1 MKNTKEIKIEVSLT
15 GQDIL
20 SHIDLLN
27 QKIADYQFIL
37 EWIYLSLVK
46 RTTKEA
52 FCKGIKF
59 ENEIC
64 CMLDELFEELE
75 NSKTE

>member
-1 MKNTKEIKIEVSLT
+1 MEQQKEFKDDAILT
-15 GQDIL
+15 GAHIL
-20 SHIDLLN
+20 KHIDELN
-27 QKIADYQFIL
+27 QKIANYQFTL

-52 FCKGIKF
+52 FCKGIEF

-75 NSKTE
+75 NAKKE